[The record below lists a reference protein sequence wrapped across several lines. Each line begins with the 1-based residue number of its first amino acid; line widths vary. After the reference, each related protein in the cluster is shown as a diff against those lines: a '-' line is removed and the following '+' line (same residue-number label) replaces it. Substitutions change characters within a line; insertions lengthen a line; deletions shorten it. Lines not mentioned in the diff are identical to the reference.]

1 MPYRTPSRYLPA
13 GGPLFR
19 IWSRVAET
27 GGKRLSQ
34 LAGALFEGAVF
45 GRVPGIAVRPLVTRI
60 ARPHLLAIEA
70 AFDPGF
76 YLRQFSDRRRRARVE
91 RAPLLHYAL
100 IGWRERRPPA
110 PIFDPAFYRRR
121 NPELGQLVD
130 PLLHYMNVDA
140 VRAVPRNE
148 AEQQLA
154 RRFWRE
160 DQETVLSI
168 HHGRGGGSSRFL
180 DLYEQHIWQKGGNI
194 LRLRAVAGAPT
205 LAVVEDKAM
214 ANGVDASA
222 TVFDLALGRH
232 ELAEFARKRRVV
244 RLLVN
249 HLIDRPPEAIDWVR
263 DLSAAIG
270 CPYDVVL
277 HDYYALCPRVDMVT
291 GDGRFCDTAPTDVCV
306 ECVAAHGSEVSN
318 VDPRVWRRDAL
329 AFLAQADRIVVPS
342 EDLATRMRRH
352 LAKQFDV
359 WPPEDDLD
367 LPSECTPRLA
377 AGDPLRIIMLGSLN
391 VSKGARVVQALAHA
405 AKASATPL
413 AFTVLGPSPE
423 TAFLEKAGV
432 AVTGA
437 YRPESIDRL
446 IEDAAPHVVFLPAV
460 WPETWSFVLTAAL
473 RRGLPVVAFELG
485 APAERLRRLGR
496 GRLLPLEL
504 SGRPDDLLA
513 IFRGLREQWIVR

>member
-1 MPYRTPSRYLPA
+1 MPYRTPSRYVPA
-13 GGPLFR
+13 GGLLFR
-19 IWSRVAET
+19 TWTLVSQAVGTLLRRVVTMLVEI
-27 GGKRLSQ
+27 
-34 LAGALFEGAVF
+34 AVF
-45 GRVPGIAVRPLVTRI
+45 GRVLGVIVRPLVAATV
-60 ARPHLLAIEA
+60 RPHLAAIES
-70 AFDPGF
+70 AFDPVF
-76 YLRQFSDRRRRARVE
+76 YLRQFVDRRRRARVE
-91 RAPLLHYAL
+91 RAPLLHYAV
-100 IGWRERRPPA
+100 IGWRERRSPA
-110 PIFDPAFYRRR
+110 PTFDPAFYRRR

-140 VRAVPRNE
+140 AHAAPRNE
-148 AEQQLA
+148 AEREPA
-154 RRFWRE
+154 RRFWRA
-160 DQETVLSI
+160 DQETVLTI

-180 DLYEQHIWQKGGNI
+180 DLYEQHIWQKGSNI
-194 LRLRAVAGAPT
+194 LRLRAVAGAPS

-214 ANGVDASA
+214 GNGVDASA
-222 TVFDLALGRH
+222 MVFDLALGRRQ
-232 ELAEFARKRRVV
+232 LAEFAKERRVV

-263 DLSAAIG
+263 DLSATLG

-291 GDGRFCDTAPTDVCV
+291 GHGRFCDAAPADVCI
-306 ECVAAHGSEVSN
+306 ECVVAHGSEVSN
-318 VDPRVWRRDAL
+318 VDPSVWRRDSL
-329 AFLAQADRIVVPS
+329 TFLAQADRIIVPS
-342 EDLATRMRRH
+342 EDLAARMQQH
-352 LAKQFDV
+352 LEKPFFV

-367 LPSECTPRLA
+367 LPSECVPRL
-377 AGDPLRIIMLGSLN
+377 GVEDPLRIVMLGSLN
-391 VSKGARVVQALAHA
+391 VSKGARVVRDLARA
-405 AKASATPL
+405 AKVSATPL

-423 TAFLEKAGV
+423 TALLEKAGV

-437 YRPESIDRL
+437 YRPENVDRL

-504 SGRPDDLLA
+504 SRRPGDLLA
-513 IFRGLREQWIVR
+513 VFRALREQWIVR